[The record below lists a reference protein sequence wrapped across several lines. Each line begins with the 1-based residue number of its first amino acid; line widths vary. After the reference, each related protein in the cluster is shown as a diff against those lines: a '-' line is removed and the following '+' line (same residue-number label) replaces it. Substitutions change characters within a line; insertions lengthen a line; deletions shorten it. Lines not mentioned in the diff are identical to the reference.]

1 MEDVDDRLTLCTWAS
16 LNPYLLGE
24 ACLYDDANVK
34 EGLNKI
40 LQKTMNTLTTYELTL
55 KYFADFVES

>member
-1 MEDVDDRLTLCTWAS
+1 VEDVDDRLTLCTWAS